1 MNKLFFILYFILL
14 IGCNPNNGVKFSS
27 NCLGTDFE
35 PIPISDIIV
44 EIGPAL
50 KEYGFKL
57 KKTSDNGFLFFVP
70 FWGDAFK
77 FSEKGNYEWKV
88 SFNSKSL
95 SDNKDRINHLSGTTP
110 DFDVFEN
117 RIFFLH
123 SNETISVYDLNGKE
137 ILKYPINI
145 QGLMTEKLE
154 VLDETELVLGGM
166 MADQGKVGYN
176 FFKIN
181 LNSNS
186 KLLIKKID
194 LDSKRIP
201 YLVNLN
207 LEKAYILGDRD
218 SFVME
223 LDLHEKSLEK
233 IDFSPSKNRDYNNYS
248 VPSNIDYFSLTDQ
261 EKRHYRNDKT
271 IRFIINGSEII
282 IFHEIANRTNDI
294 GKPYVFLLTKHQF
307 SNDEVKEKFDV
318 DWGIDFDEC
327 GNIFHI
333 ENVNGEYFIALKTF
347 NDFD

>member
-1 MNKLFFILYFILL
+1 M
-14 IGCNPNNGVKFSS
+14 GCNPNNDVKLSS
-27 NCLGTDFE
+27 NCLNTDIE
-35 PIPISDIIV
+35 PIPISDIII
-44 EIGPAL
+44 EIEPAL
-50 KEYGFKL
+50 KEFGFKL
-57 KKTSDNGFLFFVP
+57 KKTSDNGFLFFIP

-123 SNETISVYDLNGKE
+123 SNETISVYNLNGKE

-154 VLDETELVLGGM
+154 VLNETELVLGGIM
-166 MADQGKVGYN
+166 VDQGKFGCN
-176 FFKIN
+176 FFKID
-181 LNSNS
+181 LKSNS
-186 KLLIKKID
+186 KVLIKKME
-194 LDSKRIP
+194 LDSKMTP

-207 LEKAYILGDRD
+207 SYKAYILGDRD

-223 LDLHEKSLEK
+223 LDLLEKNTKK

-248 VPSNIDYFSLTDQ
+248 IPSNIDYFSLTDQ
-261 EKRHYRNDKT
+261 EKRKYRNDKT
-271 IRFIINGSEII
+271 RRFTINGSEIL

-294 GKPYVFLLTKHQF
+294 DESYNLLLTKHQL
-307 SNDEVKEKFDV
+307 SKSEVKEKFDV

-327 GNIFHI
+327 GNIFQI
-333 ENVNGEYFIALKTF
+333 ENVNGDYFIVPKTF